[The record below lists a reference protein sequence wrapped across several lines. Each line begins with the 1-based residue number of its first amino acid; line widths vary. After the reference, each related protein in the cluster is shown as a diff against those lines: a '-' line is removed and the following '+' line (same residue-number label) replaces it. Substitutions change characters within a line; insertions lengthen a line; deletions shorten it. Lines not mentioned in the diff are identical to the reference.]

1 MASEDIRGGG
11 AKGIQA
17 DSLANTMHF
26 NSRRTPTGGAGA
38 GPAGDAREQTT
49 LEREF
54 EQKITIKR
62 NEWVHFGD
70 IGCSQKK
77 RKPCAV
83 WLILA

>member
-62 NEWVHFGD
+62 NEWVHFVVILGAVR
-70 IGCSQKK
+70 K
-77 RKPCAV
+77 RENRVLCD
-83 WLILA
+83 